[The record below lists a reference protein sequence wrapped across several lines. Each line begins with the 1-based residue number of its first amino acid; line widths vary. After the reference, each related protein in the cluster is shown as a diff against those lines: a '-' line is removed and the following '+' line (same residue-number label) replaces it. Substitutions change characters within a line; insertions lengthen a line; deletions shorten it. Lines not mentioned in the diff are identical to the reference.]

1 MKEIELC
8 GEDMNHQD
16 ADFISETIYNSLLES
31 GIDVTS
37 FAWSINVEY
46 LPQEN
51 HDNYC
56 NSILAGEMD
65 SGDVE
70 MLQEQLHKFSP
81 PQEYD
86 DE

>member
-1 MKEIELC
+1 MSECQMCHCKDAVINDFCLDCYIEM
-8 GEDMNHQD
+8 GAESD
-16 ADFISETIYNSLLES
+16 AADKNFNDYWRQNS
-31 GIDVTS
+31 
-37 FAWSINVEY
+37 
-46 LPQEN
+46 
-51 HDNYC
+51 HDDYC

-70 MLQEQLHKFSP
+70 MLQEQLRKFSP